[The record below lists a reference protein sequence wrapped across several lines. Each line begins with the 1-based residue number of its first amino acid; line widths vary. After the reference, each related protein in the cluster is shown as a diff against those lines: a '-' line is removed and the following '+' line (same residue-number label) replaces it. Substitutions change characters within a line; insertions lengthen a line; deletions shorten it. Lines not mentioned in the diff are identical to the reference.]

1 MTRQSL
7 FLTLLSI
14 PLSIG
19 LSFAQDSTSV
29 DPWSFESLLD
39 STNMTFEI
47 PEGLIEIDPI
57 ENRQMNYEKA
67 YKHPTE
73 RFEVRYAI
81 RRHDMGIYKSIF
93 EMTVLN
99 ISGGQLP
106 EYTPFG
112 SQAVKSEFGADAG
125 ATVMVQV
132 GEEFGQ
138 DYKYCL
144 LVYIFKQGLGDAYMF
159 YLADD
164 NTVISKHMDAIFH
177 ALRFKE

>member
-1 MTRQSL
+1 MTRQSF
-7 FLTLLSI
+7 FLTLLTI
-14 PLSIG
+14 PLSFG
-19 LSFAQDSTSV
+19 LSFSQDSTRV

-39 STNMTFEI
+39 SNNMVFEI
-47 PEGLIEIDPI
+47 PEGFIEIDPI

-81 RRHDMGIYKSIF
+81 RRHEKGFYKSLF

-125 ATVMVQV
+125 ATVLVLV
-132 GEEFGQ
+132 GEEFVNYGWIS
-138 DYKYCL
+138 
-144 LVYIFKQGLGDAYMF
+144 YIDTI
-159 YLADD
+159 D
-164 NTVISKHMDAIFH
+164 
-177 ALRFKE
+177 